1 MDYLI
6 KLRKLIQNYCNRIHL
21 VEFILQY
28 VDKIGDV
35 IISALI
41 CKLLLI
47 LENHGSLFMS
57 LVLVVIVEENTSL

>member
-1 MDYLI
+1 M
-6 KLRKLIQNYCNRIHL
+6 KLIQNYCYRIHL

-35 IISALI
+35 IISVLI

-57 LVLVVIVEENTSL
+57 LVLVIIVEENTSL